1 MLRIARG
8 LRKPEVSVPCLEFQF
23 VDADGGFNV
32 GCIAVL
38 LDELVG
44 RAVNVE
50 VGGQRDIRVVL
61 RDQMTQSEKTP
72 AQTRNSLR
80 EENAPQGP
88 HVQVHLPPDQM
99 PRGPLAKARSMIAK
113 IP

>member
-38 LDELVG
+38 LDELVDPTL
-44 RAVNVE
+44 VYENT
-50 VGGQRDIRVVL
+50 
-61 RDQMTQSEKTP
+61 TQERQYP
-72 AQTRNSLR
+72 RRQQA
-80 EENAPQGP
+80 GM
-88 HVQVHLPPDQM
+88 PPYAA
-99 PRGPLAKARSMIAK
+99 G
-113 IP
+113 